1 MKHNI
6 IPFLAIGAALAFSCT
21 KDIDPIPDD
30 QKTPIEF
37 SVNGDGI
44 TQTKAG
50 FTEAATRV
58 IARFQSD
65 ENGTTNVK
73 YAKAV
78 LTASK
83 DAVGGAAGY
92 SSVDYVSSDQ
102 KKYWDDAFGRK
113 GQISVYAVAIPN
125 SIDQTKLAESLVAGG
140 SSWAAEAAPDNTIT
154 WSVAT
159 DQSGNPLAAEDL
171 VYSNNIQDGGSYGRY
186 TYDYTANSYP
196 SATGVAASHENGR
209 LVFTQAP
216 GADPSDAGHFD
227 KGHLIFNHS
236 LSRLTVTLV
245 EGDGFDGVK
254 TSATDFNFKTGT
266 NIQLMDMNTAGKL
279 DLKAGSWSNIS
290 SSDIT
295 RMAPSGDHYGANGT
309 YASQMLPDYK
319 FYENGTDNVMQFVI
333 DDNTYYVTQKQVFA
347 ALESEAANDDLKK
360 SDATGNYYQMEQG
373 KNYVLTITVK
383 KTGIESLSAT
393 LAPWV
398 EVSGSTS
405 VNNAHLS
412 FSMSASGQAC
422 DKDIDLYRLAD
433 DNAGYDADNYDFS
446 YEGKNWFGN
455 YLTGDAYKTTLL
467 HADLADGKW
476 STPWY
481 FESNKTYYHFRTV
494 NEGTA
499 VLANDADAPDYF
511 EIAGSATADPH
522 WGAPMKP
529 KAGVAYLKYDE
540 TKGYEDFLYP
550 AIGATE
556 STIAIQELHMMSNI
570 NVVLETSTDD
580 GKVAFAVGEDKT
592 IVKITRIS
600 KNGTVEMGRGVVT
613 AATGSADIGEHTMA
627 TPADYWATA
636 NVKTKPYTFSVVPQ
650 VLARGTDDE
659 DYVGIFIQTPDSNQY
674 YVVKALSDITADTVS
689 DQRNQTK
696 DAKIQ
701 RWYPGHSYTYTIKV
715 TKTGIQAITATVAD
729 WVTVS
734 GSTDINLED

>member
-1 MKHNI
+1 MKHYI
-6 IPFLAIGAALAFSCT
+6 LPFLAFGAVLAGSCT
-21 KDIDPIPDD
+21 KDIDPVPDD
-30 QKTPIEF
+30 QKTLIEF
-37 SVNGDGI
+37 SVNGDGP
-44 TQTKAG
+44 QTKAG
-50 FTEAATRV
+50 FTTADTRV

-65 ENGTTNVK
+65 ENGTGNVR

-78 LTASK
+78 LTAAK
-83 DAVGGAAGY
+83 DAAGGAAGY
-92 SSVDYVSSDQ
+92 SSVDYATSDQ

-125 SIDQTKLAESLVAGG
+125 STAQTKLSESLVAGT
-140 SSWAAEAAPDNTIT
+140 SSWAAEATPDNTVA
-154 WSVAT
+154 WSVAA
-159 DQSGNPLAAEDL
+159 DQSSNPLDAEDL
-171 VYSNNIQDGGSYGRY
+171 VYSNNIQEGGSYGRY
-186 TYDYTANSYP
+186 TYDYTANAYP
-196 SATGVAASHENGR
+196 AATGIAASHSDGR

-216 GADPSDAGHFD
+216 GAQASDAGHFD

-245 EGDGFDGVK
+245 EGDGFDGAR
-254 TSATDFNFKTGT
+254 TTAADFKFATGT
-266 NIQLMDMNTAGKL
+266 NIQLKGMNTSGTL
-279 DLKAGSWSNIS
+279 DLKDGTWGDVST
-290 SSDIT
+290 SDIT
-295 RMAPSGDHYGANGT
+295 KMAPTGDHYGANGT

-319 FYENGTDNVMQFVI
+319 FYENGTANVMQFVI

-347 ALESEAANDDLKK
+347 ALESEAANAGLKK
-360 SDATGNYYQMEQG
+360 NDATGNYYQMEQG

-383 KTGIESLSAT
+383 KTGIESLSAV

-398 EVSGSTS
+398 EVTGSTS
-405 VNNAHLS
+405 INNAHLS
-412 FSMSASGQAC
+412 FTMTASGEAC
-422 DKDIDLYRLAD
+422 DKDIDLYRLGD
-433 DNAGYDADNYDFS
+433 DNSSYDADSYDFS

-455 YLTGDAYKTTLL
+455 YLTGDANMTTLL
-467 HADLADGKW
+467 HADIADGKW

-494 NEGTA
+494 NHGTT
-499 VLANDADAPDYF
+499 VLANDSDANDYF
-511 EIAGSATADPH
+511 AVSGSATADPH

-529 KAGVAYLKYDE
+529 KAGVTYLRYDE
-540 TKGYEDFLYP
+540 SKGYEDFLYP

-580 GKVAFAVGEDKT
+580 GKVAFTDGDDKT
-592 IVKITRIS
+592 VVKITRIS

-613 AATGSADIGEHTMA
+613 ALTGSSDIGEHVMA
-627 TPADYWATA
+627 APADYWATT

-650 VLARGTDDE
+650 VLSRGTGDD

-674 YVVKALSDITADTVS
+674 YIVKALGDITADTVS

-729 WVTVS
+729 WVTVT